1 MQFKFS
7 EIEQRLFDV
16 ISESGRA
23 LGYPVYVIGG
33 HVRDKILGIPSKD
46 IDVVCQGSGIRLA
59 EEVANR
65 LSPRPHLA
73 VYKNFG
79 TALVKHAD
87 YDVEFVGARKE
98 SYRSDSRKPIVE
110 DGTLEDDQL
119 RRDFTINALA
129 ISLNTDDYGALVDPF
144 DGVLHLKQ
152 KLIKTPLEPGR
163 TFSDDPLRMLRAI
176 RFVAQ
181 LGFSIEE
188 NTLNA
193 IAEYRERLKII
204 SKERITEELNK
215 MLMCKQPSHAFTL
228 LLKTELIYLILPEL
242 AKLQGVE
249 YVDGKGHKDNFFHT
263 LEVVDNVAAASDN
276 LWLRWAAL
284 LHDIAKPQ
292 TKRFEEGHGWTFHGH
307 DAIGAAMVPRIFR
320 NLKLPTDSKMHY
332 VQELVRLHLRPISLT
347 KEEITDSAIR
357 RLLFD
362 AGDNL
367 EDLLILCS
375 ADITSKNPLKRK
387 KYREN
392 YEIVKQRLIE
402 VEEKDHLRNWQPPI
416 TGELIMKTFGIPP
429 SRLVGEI
436 KTAIREAILDG
447 KLANEYEAA
456 FKYMLELGKEHG
468 LTNAN
473 ANANANSKKGGGEG
487 RG

>member
-1 MQFKFS
+1 MRFEVN

-16 ISESGRA
+16 IGESGKA

-33 HVRDKILGIPSKD
+33 HVRDKFLELPSKD
-46 IDVVCQGSGIRLA
+46 IDIVCQGSGIRLA

-65 LSPRPHLA
+65 LTPKPHLA

-79 TALVKHAD
+79 TALIKHD
-87 YDVEFVGARKE
+87 DFDIEFVGARKE
-98 SYRSDSRKPIVE
+98 SYRSDSRKPVVE
-110 DGTLEDDQL
+110 DGTLRDDQL

-129 ISLNTDDYGALVDPF
+129 ISLNEQDYGTLIDPF
-144 DGVLHLKQ
+144 DGVLHLEQ
-152 KLIKTPLEPGR
+152 KLIKTPLEPGK
-163 TFSDDPLRMLRAI
+163 TFSDDPLRMLRGI

-181 LGFSIEE
+181 LGFYIEAK
-188 NTLNA
+188 TLEA
-193 IAEYRERLKII
+193 ISEYRERLSIV
-204 SKERITEELNK
+204 SKERITDELNR
-215 MLMCKQPSHAFTL
+215 MLMCPQPSQAFKL
-228 LLKTELIYLILPEL
+228 LLKTGLIHLILPEL
-242 AKLQGVE
+242 VKLQGVE

-263 LEVVDNVAAASDN
+263 LEVVDNVAATSNN

-284 LHDIAKPQ
+284 LHDIAKPE

-307 DAIGAAMVPRIFR
+307 DAVGAAMVPRIFR
-320 NLKLPTDSKMHY
+320 NLKLPTDTKMQY

-357 RLLFD
+357 RLLYD

-375 ADITSKNPLKRK
+375 ADITSKNPAKRK

-392 YEIVKQRLIE
+392 YELVKKRLIE

-429 SRLVGEI
+429 SRLVGDI

-456 FKYMLELGKEHG
+456 YEYMLELGNVHG
-468 LTNAN
+468 LSVVA
-473 ANANANSKKGGGEG
+473 
-487 RG
+487 

>member
-1 MQFKFS
+1 MRFEVN

-16 ISESGRA
+16 IGESGKA

-33 HVRDKILGIPSKD
+33 HVRDKFLGLPSKD
-46 IDVVCQGSGIRLA
+46 IDIVCQGSGIRLA

-65 LSPRPHLA
+65 LTPKPHLA

-79 TALVKHAD
+79 TALIKHD
-87 YDVEFVGARKE
+87 DFDIEFVGARKE
-98 SYRSDSRKPIVE
+98 SYRSDSRKPVVE
-110 DGTLEDDQL
+110 DGTLRDDQL

-129 ISLNTDDYGALVDPF
+129 ISLNEQDYGTLIDPF
-144 DGVLHLKQ
+144 DGVLHLEQ
-152 KLIKTPLEPGR
+152 KLIKTPLEPGK
-163 TFSDDPLRMLRAI
+163 TFSDDPLRMLRGI

-181 LGFSIEE
+181 LGFYIEAK
-188 NTLNA
+188 TLEA
-193 IAEYRERLKII
+193 ISEYRERLSIV
-204 SKERITEELNK
+204 SKERITDELNR
-215 MLMCKQPSHAFTL
+215 MLMCPQPSQAYKL
-228 LLKTELIYLILPEL
+228 LLKTGLIHLILPEL
-242 AKLQGVE
+242 VKLQGVE

-263 LEVVDNVAAASDN
+263 LEVVDNVAATSNN

-284 LHDIAKPQ
+284 LHDIAKPE

-307 DAIGAAMVPRIFR
+307 DAVGAAMVPRIFR
-320 NLKLPTDSKMHY
+320 NLKLPTDTKMQY

-357 RLLFD
+357 RLLYD

-375 ADITSKNPLKRK
+375 ADITSKNPAKRK

-392 YEIVKQRLIE
+392 YELVKKRLIE

-429 SRLVGEI
+429 SRLVGDI

-456 FKYMLELGKEHG
+456 YEYMLELGNVHG
-468 LTNAN
+468 LSVVA
-473 ANANANSKKGGGEG
+473 
-487 RG
+487 

>member
-1 MQFKFS
+1 MRF
-7 EIEQRLFDV
+7 EINAIEQHLFD
-16 ISESGRA
+16 IIGEAGKA

-33 HVRDKILGIPSKD
+33 HVRDNLLGLPSND
-46 IDVVCQGSGIRLA
+46 IDIVCEGSGIRLA
-59 EEVANR
+59 EEVADR
-65 LSPRPHLA
+65 LTPKPHVV

-79 TALVKHAD
+79 TALLKHDD
-87 YDVEFVGARKE
+87 YDIEFVGARKE
-98 SYRSDSRKPIVE
+98 SYRSESRKPIVE
-110 DGTLEDDQL
+110 DGTLQDDQL

-129 ISLNTDDYGALVDPF
+129 VSLNEKDYATIVDPF
-144 DGVLHLKQ
+144 EGLLHLEQ
-152 KLIKTPLEPGR
+152 KLIKTPLEPGK

-181 LGFSIEE
+181 LGFHIEDE
-188 NTLNA
+188 TLEA
-193 IAEYRERLKII
+193 ISEYRDRLKIV
-204 SKERITEELNK
+204 SKERITDEINK
-215 MLMCKQPSHAFTL
+215 MLMCPQPSRAFKL
-228 LLKTELIYLILPEL
+228 LLHTGLIHLILPEMV
-242 AKLQGVE
+242 KLVGVE

-263 LEVVDNVAAASDN
+263 LEVVDNVAATSDN

-307 DAIGAAMVPRIFR
+307 DAVGAAMVPRIFR
-320 NLKLPTDSKMHY
+320 TMKLPTDAKMHY

-357 RLLFD
+357 RLLYD
-362 AGDNL
+362 AGENL

-375 ADITSKNPLKRK
+375 ADITSKNPAKRK
-387 KYREN
+387 KYRQN

-416 TGELIMKTFGIPP
+416 TGEVIMKTFGIPP
-429 SRLVGEI
+429 SRLVGDI

-447 KLANEYEAA
+447 KLSNEYEAA
-456 FKYMLELGKEHG
+456 YAYMLELGKEYNLSVVG
-468 LTNAN
+468 
-473 ANANANSKKGGGEG
+473 
-487 RG
+487 